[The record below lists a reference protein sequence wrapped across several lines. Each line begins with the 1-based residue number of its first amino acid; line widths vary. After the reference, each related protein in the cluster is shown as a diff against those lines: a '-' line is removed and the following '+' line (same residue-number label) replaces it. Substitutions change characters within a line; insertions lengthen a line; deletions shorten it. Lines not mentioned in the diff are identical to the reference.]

1 MKPTRPLQENLSE
14 FAATPSR
21 GLSLRCMATR
31 TAATVFLLFAL
42 TACDKRVTESVE
54 QAIRQL
60 DNERIQAQIH
70 ADATALDRI
79 YAADFTGVGP
89 SGRVR
94 TKPQVISDFT
104 SGDLKFQSIT
114 TDEVQV
120 RVYENTAVETGL
132 STMVGQ
138 DKGEAV
144 PRDTRFTR
152 VWVKQQGSWRLVAN
166 HYSSRRVD

>member
-1 MKPTRPLQENLSE
+1 MRPALFIAILVLTMAPMGEGQEQS
-14 FAATPSR
+14 AR
-21 GLSLRCMATR
+21 GSHQT
-31 TAATVFLLFAL
+31 
-42 TACDKRVTESVE
+42 SVE
-54 QAIRQL
+54 EVIRKL

-70 ADATALDRI
+70 ADALALDRI
-79 YAADFTGVGP
+79 YADDFIGVGP

-94 TKPQVISDFT
+94 TKPEVISDFT
-104 SGDLKFQSIT
+104 SGDLKFQSVT

-138 DKGEAV
+138 DKGKAV

-152 VWVKQQGSWRLVAN
+152 VWVKQQGRWRLVAN
-166 HYSSRRVD
+166 HYSSRITQQ

>member
-1 MKPTRPLQENLSE
+1 MPLLLLIAVLFLAVVPMGPGQE
-14 FAATPSR
+14 PSAR
-21 GLSLRCMATR
+21 DEDR
-31 TAATVFLLFAL
+31 
-42 TACDKRVTESVE
+42 KNVE
-54 QAIRQL
+54 ETIRKL

-70 ADATALDRI
+70 ADRTALDRI
-79 YAADFTGVGP
+79 YADDFIGVGP
-89 SGRVR
+89 SGTVR
-94 TKPQVISDFT
+94 TKTQVISDFT

-138 DKGEAV
+138 DKGKAV

-152 VWVKQQGSWRLVAN
+152 VWVKQQGRWRLVAN
-166 HYSSRRVD
+166 HYSSRITQH